1 MSDTTSRRLAD
12 ALADRY
18 AIERELGQGG
28 MATVYLAHDLK
39 HRRRVAVKVLRPE
52 LSAALGAER
61 FLREIETTANLRH
74 PHILPLYD
82 SGEAGGFLFYV
93 MPLVEGES
101 LRDTL
106 RREKRLPVEAALR
119 IAREVADALSYAHER
134 GVIHRDIKPEN
145 ILLESGHAV
154 VADFGIAKA
163 MSTLTDGRL
172 TQTGLAI
179 GTPAYMSPEQALAD
193 TALDGRSDL
202 YSLGCV
208 LFEMLAG
215 EVPFAAATPQR
226 TIARRLTEPPPAVA
240 ELRTDV
246 GAQLSG
252 LIQQALAPDPADR
265 PQTTT
270 AFAGLLAAVG
280 NHSLASP
287 PGPGASSPASGSA
300 PSNDSGP
307 AGGDEGFRVAVLPF
321 KYAGVDASLTGLAEG
336 LTEEI
341 VTGLSRFSYLRV
353 ISRSGKPLGARY
365 VMEGSLRQAGT
376 KLRLAVQLVDA
387 VSGAHL
393 WAENYER
400 TFSPEA
406 VFELQDDL
414 VPRIV
419 STVAD
424 QNGILTRRMSEAL
437 RSKSE
442 DVLTPHEALLRA
454 FSYFQRVTPEEHAVV
469 RRTLERATREAPD
482 YADCWAMLSLMYAV
496 EFSDDFNLG
505 PHPLDRSLAAAQRAV
520 HLAATHALGHYALAF
535 VYFLRKETVSFRAA
549 AEQALALN
557 PMDGSVM
564 GILGLLIEHAGES
577 ERGCRIVETAM
588 QLNPNYSALFRW
600 PAFVNAYDQRKYPEA
615 LELAVRINLP
625 NYFYAYAARAAVLG
639 QLGQREAAEKEL
651 RELLALRPDFAT
663 AARREFTKWYDSERV
678 EHLIEGLR
686 KAGLDVSGS
695 RATNAPSSAGP
706 RDSAV
711 AIAVLPFSDLSSA
724 KDQDYICEGMAEEI
738 MHALVRIDGI
748 RVASRTSAF
757 RARQDNGDLRAIAR
771 ALSVNHVLEGSV
783 RTAGSRLRVTAQLTD
798 VASGYQLWSERF
810 DREASDI
817 FAVQDEIAAGV
828 VDAVKI
834 RLASGPHPVPAR
846 PQVRNLEAY
855 RSYLKGR
862 HLRYAKE
869 DHGGAIRAFEEA
881 IRLDPTHA
889 PSWTG
894 LAESMMLAA
903 SFAAIPAREACA
915 AARRALASAVGLE
928 GETADGLHG
937 EGWLALIE
945 RRWPAMEV
953 AWRRAIK
960 LQPTHALALGSFGIS
975 LCMGPKFDEGLRFL
989 ERAREVD
996 PLASFPYMLT
1006 GYAVLCGGRI
1016 EEAHRYAEQA
1026 LSFEKEDASAR
1037 LLLGV
1042 VQVALG
1048 RFDEGIATAEHLVL
1062 VTHRAP
1068 IFVGLLGW
1076 ALATAGRKD
1085 EARPLLVELRA
1096 RPATAP
1102 TIVTE
1107 GQLLGA
1113 LGDLDAA
1120 FEVLAKAEEEGQL
1133 FLYFHGWPTFDPL
1146 RGDPRFPALVARLGL
1161 SGGPR

>member
-1 MSDTTSRRLAD
+1 MTERLVT
-12 ALADRY
+12 ALAERY
-18 AIERELGQGG
+18 RIDRELGQGG
-28 MATVYLAHDLK
+28 MATVYLAEDLK

-82 SGEAGGFLFYV
+82 SGESDGFLFYV

-101 LRDTL
+101 LRDKL
-106 RREKRLPVEAALR
+106 SRLKRLPVADALQ
-119 IAREVADALSYAHER
+119 IAREVADALGYAHER

-154 VADFGIAKA
+154 VADFGIARA
-163 MSTLTDGRL
+163 VSTLDGGRL
-172 TQTGLAI
+172 TQTGLAV

-193 TALDGRSDL
+193 TGLDGRSDL

-208 LFEMLAG
+208 LFEMLSG
-215 EVPFAAATPQR
+215 EAPFAAATPQR

-240 ELRTDV
+240 ELRAEV
-246 GAQLSG
+246 GAELSG
-252 LIQQALAPDPADR
+252 LIQQVLAADPADR

-270 AFAGLLAAVG
+270 AFAGLLAAAG
-280 NHSLASP
+280 SN
-287 PGPGASSPASGSA
+287 GPASSDSGSV
-300 PSNDSGP
+300 SE
-307 AGGDEGFRVAVLPF
+307 DEGFRVAVLPF
-321 KYAGVDASLTGLAEG
+321 KYAGADPSLTVLAEG

-353 ISRSGKPLGARY
+353 ISRNPTLGARY
-365 VMEGSLRQAGT
+365 VMEGSLRQAGP

-400 TFSPEA
+400 SFRPDA
-406 VFELQDDL
+406 VFELLDDL

-424 QNGILTRRMSEAL
+424 QSGVLTRRMSDAL
-437 RSKSE
+437 RSTDE
-442 DVLTPHEALLRA
+442 DRLTPHEAVLRA

-482 YADCWAMLSLMYAV
+482 YADGWAMLSLMYTV
-496 EFSDDFNLG
+496 EFADDFNTG
-505 PHPLDRSLAAAQRAV
+505 PNPLDRSLAAAQRAV

-535 VYFLRKETVSFRAA
+535 VYFLRKETVAFRAT
-549 AEQALALN
+549 AEKALALN

-615 LELAVRINLP
+615 LELAVRIDMP
-625 NYFYAYAARAAVLG
+625 NYFYAYAARAATFG
-639 QLGQREAAEKEL
+639 QLGQLDAAKQEL

-663 AARREFTKWYDSERV
+663 AARREFSKWYDSGRV
-678 EHLIEGLR
+678 EHLIDGLR
-686 KAGLDVSGS
+686 KAGLNVPAPEGAD
-695 RATNAPSSAGP
+695 APSSAAA
-706 RDSAV
+706 RDAAV

-724 KDQDYICEGMAEEI
+724 KDQDYLCEGMAEEI

-748 RVASRTSAF
+748 QVASRTSAF
-757 RARQDNGDLRAIAR
+757 RAKKDNADLPAIAR
-771 ALSVNHVLEGSV
+771 ALAVNFVLEGSV
-783 RTAGSRLRVTAQLTD
+783 RTAGSRLRVTAQLTN

-828 VDAVKI
+828 VNAVKM
-834 RLASGPHPVPAR
+834 RLAPGPHPVAAR
-846 PQVRNLEAY
+846 PHLRNLEAY
-855 RSYLKGR
+855 RSYLMGR

-903 SFAAIPAREACA
+903 AFAAIPARMACA
-915 AARRALASAVGLE
+915 AARKALDTAVGLE
-928 GETADGLHG
+928 GETADSLHG
-937 EGWLALIE
+937 EGWVALIE
-945 RRWPAMEV
+945 RRWPEMEV
-953 AWRRAIK
+953 SWRRAIE
-960 LQPTHALALGSFGIS
+960 LQPTHALALGSFGSS
-975 LCMGPKFDEGLRFL
+975 LCIGPKHAEGLRFL
-989 ERAREVD
+989 ERAREAD

-1006 GYAVLCGGRI
+1006 GYAMLCGGRA

-1042 VQVALG
+1042 VQIILG
-1048 RFDEGIATAEHLVL
+1048 RFDEGIATAEGLVAA
-1062 VTHRAP
+1062 THRAP
-1068 IFVGLLGW
+1068 FFVGLLGW
-1076 ALATAGRKD
+1076 ALATTGRKD
-1085 EARPLLVELRA
+1085 AARPLLEELRA
-1096 RPATAP
+1096 RPADAP
-1102 TIVTE
+1102 TIVSE
-1107 GQLLGA
+1107 AWLLGA

-1120 FEVLAKAEEEGQL
+1120 FTVLVRAEEEGQL
-1133 FLYFHGWPTFDPL
+1133 FLYFHGWPTFDPM
-1146 RGDPRFPALVARLGL
+1146 REDPRFAALTNRLGL
-1161 SGGPR
+1161 AGGPR

>member
-1 MSDTTSRRLAD
+1 M
-12 ALADRY
+12 
-18 AIERELGQGG
+18 
-28 MATVYLAHDLK
+28 YLAHDVK

-82 SGEAGGFLFYV
+82 SGESDGFLFYV

-101 LRDTL
+101 LRDKL
-106 RREKRLPVEAALR
+106 SRLKQLPVDEALQ
-119 IAREVADALSYAHER
+119 IAGEVADALSYAHER

-154 VADFGIAKA
+154 VADFGIARA
-163 MSTLTDGRL
+163 VSTLDGGRL
-172 TQTGLAI
+172 TQTGLAV

-193 TALDGRSDL
+193 AALDGRSDL
-202 YSLGCV
+202 YSLACV

-215 EVPFAAATPQR
+215 EAPFSAATPQR

-240 ELRTDV
+240 DLRTGV
-246 GAQLSG
+246 SAELSE
-252 LIQQALAPDPADR
+252 LIRQALAADPAER

-270 AFAGLLAAVG
+270 AFAGLLAAAG
-280 NHSLASP
+280 SN
-287 PGPGASSPASGSA
+287 GPAAK
-300 PSNDSGP
+300 DSGG

-321 KYAGVDASLTGLAEG
+321 KYAGADPSLTVLAEG
-336 LTEEI
+336 LAEEI

-353 ISRSGKPLGARY
+353 ISRNATPGAGSTGKPVGARY
-365 VMEGSLRQAGT
+365 VMEGSLRQAGP

-400 TFSPEA
+400 TFSPDA

-424 QNGILTRRMSEAL
+424 QNGVLTRRMSEAL

-442 DVLTPHEALLRA
+442 GDLTPHEALLRA

-482 YADCWAMLSLMYAV
+482 YADCWAMLSLMYSV

-505 PHPLDRSLAAAQRAV
+505 PQPLDRSLAAAQRAV

-535 VYFLRKETVSFRAA
+535 VYFLRKEAVSFRAT
-549 AEQALALN
+549 AEKALALN

-588 QLNPNYSALFRW
+588 QLNPNHSALFRW
-600 PAFVNAYDQRKYPEA
+600 PAFVNAYDQGKYAEA
-615 LELAVRINLP
+615 LELAVRIDLP
-625 NYFYAYAARAAVLG
+625 NYFYAYAARAAALG
-639 QLGQREAAEKEL
+639 QLGQLEAAAKEL
-651 RELLALRPDFAT
+651 RELLALRPDFPT
-663 AARREFTKWYDSERV
+663 AARREFSKWYDAERV

-686 KAGLDVSGS
+686 KAGMDVSGS
-695 RATNAPSSAGP
+695 KAAQASSSAVTRGA
-706 RDSAV
+706 AV
-711 AIAVLPFSDLSSA
+711 AIAVLPFADLSSA
-724 KDQDYICEGMAEEI
+724 RDQDYLCEGMAEEI
-738 MHALVRIDGI
+738 MHALVRVDGI

-757 RARQDNGDLRAIAR
+757 RAKQDNADLRAIAR

-783 RTAGSRLRVTAQLTD
+783 RTSGSRLRVTAQLTE

-810 DREASDI
+810 DREADDI

-828 VDAVKI
+828 VDAVKM
-834 RLASGPHPVPAR
+834 RLAPGPHPVPAR
-846 PQVRNLEAY
+846 PHVRNLEAY
-855 RSYLKGR
+855 RSYLRGR

-869 DHGGAIRAFEEA
+869 DHAGAIRAFEEA

-903 SFAAIPAREACA
+903 SFAAIPARAACG
-915 AARRALASAVGLE
+915 AARRALATAVGLE
-928 GETADGLHG
+928 GETADSLHG

-953 AWRRAIK
+953 AWRRAIEI
-960 LQPTHALALGSFGIS
+960 QPTHALALGSFGIS

-1037 LLLGV
+1037 LLLCV
-1042 VQVALG
+1042 AQVALG
-1048 RFDEGIATAEHLVL
+1048 RFDEGIATAEHLVA

-1085 EARPLLVELRA
+1085 EARPLLVELRV
-1096 RPATAP
+1096 RPVTEP

-1120 FEVLAKAEEEGQL
+1120 FEVLVKAEAEGQL

-1146 RGDPRFPALVARLGL
+1146 RGDPRFPALVNRLGL
-1161 SGGPR
+1161 SGGTPVNDNMA

>member
-1 MSDTTSRRLAD
+1 MTTPLAQITA

-18 AIERELGQGG
+18 RINRELGAGG
-28 MATVYLAHDLK
+28 MATVYLAEDLK

-52 LSAALGAER
+52 LAAALGAER

-106 RREKRLPVEAALR
+106 RRERSVPVADAVQ
-119 IAREVADALSYAHER
+119 IAREVADALGYAHAR

-163 MSTLTDGRL
+163 MSTLADGRL
-172 TQTGLAI
+172 TQTGLAV

-193 TALDGRSDL
+193 AALDGRSDL

-208 LFEMLAG
+208 LFEMLTGDA
-215 EVPFAAATPQR
+215 PFAAATPQR
-226 TIARRLTEPPPAVA
+226 TIARRLTEPPPVVVD
-240 ELRTDV
+240 LRPEV

-252 LIQQALAPDPADR
+252 LIQQVLAIEPAGR
-265 PQTTT
+265 PQTAA
-270 AFAGLLAAVG
+270 AFAGLLAAIDR
-280 NHSLASP
+280 A
-287 PGPGASSPASGSA
+287 GAASGPVPSLSTALPSSA
-300 PSNDSGP
+300 AP
-307 AGGDEGFRVAVLPF
+307 DEGFWVAVLPF
-321 KYAGVDASLTGLAEG
+321 KYVGTDASLTTLAEG

-353 ISRSGKPLGARY
+353 ISRSATTGVGSAGKLGARY

-400 TFSPEA
+400 TFNPDA

-424 QNGILTRRMSEAL
+424 QNGILTRRMSETL
-437 RSKSE
+437 RRKSE
-442 DVLTPHEALLRA
+442 DLLTPHEALLRA

-505 PHPLDRSLAAAQRAV
+505 PQPLDRSLAAAQRAV

-535 VYFLRKETVSFRAA
+535 VYFLRKETVAFRAA

-564 GILGLLIEHAGES
+564 GILGLLIEHAGEA

-600 PAFVNAYDQRKYPEA
+600 PAFVNAYDQGNYAEA
-615 LELAVRINLP
+615 LELAVRINMP
-625 NYFYAYAARAAVLG
+625 NYFYAYAARAAALG
-639 QLGQREAAEKEL
+639 QLGQLEAAEKEL

-663 AARREFTKWYDSERV
+663 AARREFAKWYDSERV

-686 KAGLDVSGS
+686 KAGLDVSAS
-695 RATNAPSSAGP
+695 KATDSPAPTVA

-757 RARQDNGDLRAIAR
+757 RARQDNADLPAIAR

-783 RTAGSRLRVTAQLTD
+783 RTSGSRLRVTAQLTD
-798 VASGYQLWSERF
+798 VASGYHLWSERF

-828 VDAVKI
+828 VDAVKM
-834 RLASGPHPVPAR
+834 RLAPGPHPVPAR
-846 PQVRNLEAY
+846 PHVRNLEAY
-855 RSYLKGR
+855 RSYLMGR

-903 SFAAIPAREACA
+903 AFAAIPARQACA
-915 AARRALASAVGLE
+915 AARKALATAVGLE
-928 GETADGLHG
+928 GETADSLHG

-953 AWRRAIK
+953 AWRRAID
-960 LQPTHALALGSFGIS
+960 LQPTHALALGSFGSS
-975 LCMGPKFDEGLRFL
+975 LCMGPKHDEGLRFL

-1006 GYAVLCGGRI
+1006 GYAMLCARRS
-1016 EEAHRYAEQA
+1016 EEAHRFAEQA

-1042 VQVALG
+1042 VQVILG
-1048 RFDEGIATAEHLVL
+1048 RFDEGIATAEHLVA

-1068 IFVGLLGW
+1068 FFVGLLGW
-1076 ALATAGRKD
+1076 VLATAGRT
-1085 EARPLLVELRA
+1085 EAARPLLEELHT

-1102 TIVTE
+1102 TIVSE
-1107 GQLLGA
+1107 AWLHGA
-1113 LGDLDAA
+1113 LGDLDDA
-1120 FEVLAKAEEEGQL
+1120 FTVLVRAEEEGQL
-1133 FLYFHGWPTFDPL
+1133 FLYFHGWPTFDPM
-1146 RGDPRFPALVARLGL
+1146 RKDPRFAALVDRLGL
-1161 SGGPR
+1161 SGVVGP